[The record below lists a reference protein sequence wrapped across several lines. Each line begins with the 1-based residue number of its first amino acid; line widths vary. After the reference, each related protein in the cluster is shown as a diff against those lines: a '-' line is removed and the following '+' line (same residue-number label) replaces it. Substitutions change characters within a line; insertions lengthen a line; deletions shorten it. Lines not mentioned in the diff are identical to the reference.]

1 METLVITWRELLI
14 VVVLVLAVY
23 IAEMLLLTRSR
34 RNIGWRIWRKG
45 VAAQAVDAADTQ
57 SHEVDVV
64 RKELAQLREQV
75 ATLQAEFEKMKS
87 VAVNTPY
94 SQAIQMAQQGLDANQ
109 VAASCGIS
117 RGEAELIVALYRAN
131 AS

>member
-34 RNIGWRIWRKG
+34 RNIGWRIWQKAS
-45 VAAQAVDAADTQ
+45 VANAQ
-57 SHEVDVV
+57 SHELETVQT
-64 RKELAQLREQV
+64 ELEQLREQL
-75 ATLQAEFEKMKS
+75 AKLQAEFDQMKA
-87 VAVNTPY
+87 VAATTPY
-94 SQAIQMAQQGLDANQ
+94 SQAIQMAQKGLDANQ

>member
-34 RNIGWRIWRKG
+34 RNVGWRIWRKG
-45 VAAQAVDAADTQ
+45 VEVNAQ
-57 SHEVDVV
+57 SREVEGV
-64 RKELAQLREQV
+64 RTELSQLREQV
-75 ATLQAEFEKMKS
+75 TKLQTELEKMKS

-94 SQAIQMAQQGLDANQ
+94 SQAIQMAQQGLDASQ